1 MIELDRKEA
10 KALVESVKLA
20 EEIKPSQHAKREVLR
35 RYGLLGTDS
44 DRLITAIFYD
54 LMKRQGV
61 IDKMIERFLRVPSV
75 LILDP
80 WLRAAL
86 RVAFEIMKFK
96 KPNERTEEV
105 LKWSVADLI
114 SEKSHPYV
122 GMFYW
127 KKFDQIKVF
136 EYKPRNL
143 YERLELKYLLPVWFI
158 KRMKD
163 FLGDEAEELFKSLN
177 RKPLISIRVNTLKAS
192 VEEIVKHL
200 QEVGKNPIISKVIP
214 TVIKFKGPYDFEGS
228 EPYRL
233 GKFVVQEEAAA
244 LASIILSPQPGEFV
258 IDMCAA
264 PGGKTIHMA
273 ELMKLRGEI
282 HAFDVDELRI
292 KRMKELLERTGTG
305 RIVKI
310 YKEDARRVAEILG
323 EEVADKVMLDAPCSS
338 TGTIM
343 KNPELRWR
351 IKEDGLDDL
360 VKLQREL
367 IASAVKAVKKGGKIL
382 YTTCSLLP
390 EEGEKNVEWALKN
403 FPLRLIE
410 LKGPYSPSPLLKGT
424 MRAWPHKH
432 NTIGFFYALM
442 EKT

>member
-1 MIELDRKEA
+1 MLELDKKEV

-35 RYGLLGTDS
+35 KYGLLGTDS
-44 DRLITAIFYD
+44 DRLVTALFYD
-54 LMKRQGV
+54 IMKRQGV
-61 IDKMIERFLRVPSV
+61 LDKMIQRFIKVPSV

-86 RVAFEIMKFK
+86 RVAFEILKFK
-96 KPNERTEEV
+96 RPSERTEEI
-105 LKWSVADLI
+105 LRWSVADLI

-127 KKFDQIKVF
+127 KEFEKIKEF
-136 EYKPRNL
+136 KYKPRNI
-143 YERLELKYLLPVWFI
+143 YERLEMKYLLPAWFI
-158 KRMKD
+158 RKMKD
-163 FLGDEAEELFKSLN
+163 LLGDEAEELFRALN
-177 RKPLISIRVNTLKAS
+177 RKPLISIRVNTLKAT
-192 VEEIVKHL
+192 VDEIVEHL
-200 QEVGKNPIISKVIP
+200 QSVGKKPIVSKVVP

-228 EPYRL
+228 EPYKQ

-258 IDMCAA
+258 VDMCAA

-273 ELMKLRGEI
+273 ELMKLKGEI
-282 HAFDVDELRI
+282 HAFDVDDLRI

-305 RIVKI
+305 KIVKI
-310 YKEDARRVAEILG
+310 YKEDARKVAEVLG
-323 EEVADKVMLDAPCSS
+323 EGVADKVMLDVPCTS

-351 IKEDGLDDL
+351 VKEEGLEEII
-360 VKLQREL
+360 KLQREL
-367 IASAVKAVKKGGKIL
+367 IASAVKVVRKGGRIL

-390 EEGEKNVEWALKN
+390 EEDEENVKWALKN
-403 FPLRLIE
+403 FSLRLIE
-410 LKGPYSPSPLLKGT
+410 LKGPYSPSPLLKGV

-442 EKT
+442 EKV